1 MGFDIPP
8 LPIETEFKISSVK
21 HRLYQL
27 SREELE
33 ELLVEC
39 LTTMTKLAHQTKALR
54 NYIIND
60 LGKTNQD

>member
-1 MGFDIPP
+1 MDFEIPP
-8 LPIETEFKISSVK
+8 VPLEAEFKISSIK

-39 LTTMTKLAHQTKALR
+39 ISIMTKLTHQTRILKNHIAR
-54 NYIIND
+54 EQ
-60 LGKTNQD
+60 GKNT